1 MFKNLVYIDNKVID
15 KNKLSVSST
24 KINDFITNE
33 LIKEQGKRIQTKQLI
48 TSDLNNWKCQIEIL
62 NLTHQKLKRMIGI
75 EGLIN
80 LRQMNLGHNLIEKI
94 EGL

>member
-24 KINDFITNE
+24 KINDFITEE

-48 TSDLNNWKCQIEIL
+48 TSDLNNWKC
-62 NLTHQKLKRMIGI
+62 
-75 EGLIN
+75 
-80 LRQMNLGHNLIEKI
+80 
-94 EGL
+94 